1 MTALKRSFVAAVI
14 LLQVCASTPSLA
26 STEFRGRAGILAP
39 TSSPGIEATATVE
52 YIVPRTDSPE
62 RTSIPRATTT
72 ASSTYTPVGAPDA
85 RDFLSS
91 GLSSIPNPCLAGLSG
106 AYCRRD
112 ARNRARWPAGPGPGL
127 PPPTPADIAR
137 TAFDRALSL
146 APEPQLAVAPGEI
159 GLTGLDSYFW
169 LAEPPTAISA
179 TAGVPGLT
187 VTATAVPVEFRW
199 DFGDGHDKV
208 TSSSGRRWTRN
219 SDGNISHLYEKK
231 GIYDIS
237 VEVIWAASYRI
248 NGGAATSL
256 GYFSTSDARSYPVR
270 EMVAVLTAR

>member
-1 MTALKRSFVAAVI
+1 MRKLTLAVMVVGFLLMSSAYDLAFAQRQGYSAFIRSGPTPAVGSTASIEYDRPDS
-14 LLQVCASTPSLA
+14 PS
-26 STEFRGRAGILAP
+26 P
-39 TSSPGIEATATVE
+39 PPSPGTGSLETGSN
-52 YIVPRTDSPE
+52 TD
-62 RTSIPRATTT
+62 
-72 ASSTYTPVGAPDA
+72 YTPVGAPDA

-231 GIYDIS
+231 GIYDI
-237 VEVIWAASYRI
+237 
-248 NGGAATSL
+248 
-256 GYFSTSDARSYPVR
+256 
-270 EMVAVLTAR
+270 